1 MVSICGPPPCTTTGL
16 IAVCSSSTTSRA
28 NFARGVFLAHGVAAV
43 FDHDDFLV
51 VALHMRQ
58 RFGEDAGLF
67 ERAGRFVG
75 HVGVSDRSGEGF

>member
-1 MVSICGPPPCTTTGL
+1 MHDHRIDRGL
-16 IAVCSSSTTSRA
+16 LQQHHVAGE
-28 NFARGVFLAHGVAAV
+28 FLRGVFLAHGVAAV

-67 ERAGRFVG
+67 ERAGRFFG
-75 HVGVSDRSGEGF
+75 HFSVSDRSGEGF